1 MRIFSYFKNLVCR
14 EKPTLVNSDD
24 EFVYKQ
30 FRQITSAL
38 SKKLVSMQ
46 KIEHDISES
55 FVLSSN
61 DWFARLVALEIRKN
75 EHNEDYGYLSL
86 HLLHPH
92 CMCDASTIVLY
103 GEKASLLEFLNS
115 NEGIEKLIHGART
128 TDEEMKNWDDQ

>member
-1 MRIFSYFKNLVCR
+1 MRLFTFFQNLFCR
-14 EKPTLVNSDD
+14 EKPEPVNEEE

-30 FRQITSAL
+30 FRQITSVL

-46 KIEHDISES
+46 NIEYNISES
-55 FVLSSN
+55 IVLASN
-61 DWFARLVALEIRKN
+61 DWFARSVALEMRKN

-128 TDEEMKNWDDQ
+128 MDEEMKNWDDQ

>member
-46 KIEHDISES
+46 NIEYNISES
-55 FVLSSN
+55 FVLASN
-61 DWFARLVALEIRKN
+61 DWFARSVALEIRKN

>member
-1 MRIFSYFKNLVCR
+1 MRLFTYFKNLVCR
-14 EKPTLVNSDD
+14 EKPTPVNSDD

-30 FRQITSAL
+30 FRQIISAL

-46 KIEHDISES
+46 NIEHDISES
-55 FVLSSN
+55 LVLSSN
-61 DWFARLVALEIRKN
+61 DWFARSVALEIRKN

-115 NEGIEKLIHGART
+115 NEGIEKIIHGART